1 MSGYLGHSESSIK
14 RTVDS
19 FAADLSA
26 HPNLVVVYLGMCVY
40 SPRGLWTVLRLRTEV
55 LRSVEARPDGLL
67 LHESF
72 YFSLVP
78 LHIGLRQYWRDFA
91 SLEAWTRALPH
102 QTWWKEF
109 ARDGRGTGFWHE
121 TYMRGGGIEGI
132 YDAMREPTGL
142 LRFVPA
148 VRAEGRMYTARE
160 RLKMSAA
167 GSAPPSRTVW

>member
-1 MSGYLGHSESSIK
+1 MK
-14 RTVDS
+14 RDVDS

-26 HPNLVVVYLGMCVY
+26 YPNLAVVYLGMRVY
-40 SPRGLWTVLRLRTEV
+40 NLRGLYTVVRLRREV
-55 LRSVEARPDGLL
+55 LRSVAAKPDGLL

-91 SLEAWTRALPH
+91 SLETWTRTLPH
-102 QTWWKEF
+102 QAWWKDF
-109 ARDGRGTGFWHE
+109 ARNAKGTGFWHE
-121 TYMRGGGIEGI
+121 TYLRRGGMEGI

-142 LRFVPA
+142 LRIVPA

-160 RLKMSAA
+160 RIKHPESLPE
-167 GSAPPSRTVW
+167 PPNRRVW